1 MSEPKFL
8 TIEQVLV
15 IPQSQLQLFGGQ
27 DGIRDRSTL
36 ESAVAQPEAG
46 FGDQYL
52 HAYPFGMAAAYTFH
66 IAENQPFVDGNKRT
80 ALDCALTFL
89 EGNKIIIED
98 PEMELFQAMI
108 DLGNH
113 RQTKEGL
120 ALLFK
125 SMAVAK

>member
-8 TIEQVLV
+8 TLEQVLEIHRV
-15 IPQSQLQLFGGQ
+15 QLDLYGGQ
-27 DGIRDRSTL
+27 DGIRDLGSL

-52 HAYPFGMAAAYTFH
+52 HPFPFGMAAAYAYH

-89 EGNKIIIED
+89 AANEIMIED
-98 PEMELFQAMI
+98 PHMELFQAMI
-108 DLGNH
+108 D
-113 RQTKEGL
+113 
-120 ALLFK
+120 
-125 SMAVAK
+125 